1 MRDTS
6 DPTTLR
12 IGDLFW
18 KQDGPTQWTL
28 AKLLS
33 QQENGMATVG
43 LVDET
48 TGALLPNE
56 EHDVEAA
63 QLRPAN
69 PLTSHCADMTSLRY
83 LHEAA
88 LVKNL
93 HDRWV
98 ATDRLTYTA
107 MSNVL
112 IAVNPLKVLP
122 NPEKAAIVQN
132 ALDKSPPHP
141 YQVSE
146 SAYRQMRTVK
156 KNQSII
162 ISGESGSGK
171 TETSKIILDYLTA
184 RSGLDASAKPTRSKQ
199 VDFEHV
205 LGDQLMETIPILES
219 FGNAKTHRNHNS
231 SRFGKYMRL
240 QFTPKDASAKNS
252 LLRLSGASID
262 TYLLEKSR
270 LVMPPEGE
278 RNFHVFYELLRSGDA
293 PLLESLKLEH
303 MRTYRYLNVSGCVH
317 ATNMDDRNN
326 FARLLGAFQK
336 IGIDTNELTRVVAG
350 LLHLG
355 NVTFEEEDTNQGMTA
370 TLQTSPEMDDALSIA
385 ADLLGLRADTLLNV
399 MTSRRISR
407 QNSRQASVYVVKKD
421 VKQASYSRDTIA
433 KMIYEQ
439 VFGWLMRK
447 CAAALKYNADAQD
460 VLPYIGVL
468 DIFGF
473 EDFEPMNRNSFEQL
487 LINYANETLQDM
499 FNVCILKAEQE
510 LYQAEHVFAPQN
522 IGLRFAFD
530 PSTFATAPIPRRLD
544 ELSTEIHY
552 DDNHAC
558 LSLIAGRYDSIFA
571 MIDTVGILAGSCDKK
586 LNEKLHQAFKKHPC
600 FPLPHPKDAHH
611 DFCIKHFAGTVH
623 YRIDS
628 FIDKN
633 NNVTSV
639 QFQDLIHSSTLNV
652 LKETVFSSRNV
663 GSISKMFSQQMKGLA
678 AELDSTRCN
687 FIRCIKPN
695 AAMDPTLFDRDSV
708 LSQLR
713 CSGTVQ
719 ACQVLQVGL
728 PTRVAYHELLAVY
741 APVVP
746 PSFLTKYESQPR
758 VFTQGLCHALEIPL
772 DAVRFGESR
781 LFFKAGKVDLLDKL
795 LNATEWISVELL
807 IATLNKYLVKK
818 RWLRAV
824 TKVMVAKAFE
834 KLFLASQMRHKA
846 IMLQCWWRQ
855 RRACRRIEAIRKKLR
870 ISRIWSRMKD
880 KLLVQSAF
888 EGRVEEKMTLLHAL
902 LLRKDV
908 KQDSKWLLQWLGP
921 LQRTMYVQKL
931 GKSACMTYLAKRAFV
946 QLLEHVRQKRASIA
960 LQSQVRRYL
969 AVKEANALRK
979 KMQAQKHWR
988 KMRLWLTA
996 SAKLVG
1002 LFRRVH
1008 LTRLE
1013 LDNARMATEIDSF
1026 KAEAVAA
1033 HAKAAAVAVD
1043 AKEAAAA
1050 HAATKAQYEASM
1062 DALEA
1067 KLAQADVQIQWL
1079 DQENADKDSKI
1090 LEMRME
1096 AKDLNDAIADAETTL
1111 EWTIS
1116 KKDTTITSLQGELAA
1131 LSLKLEALEA
1141 EHAACAAVSARLEEA
1156 NDALDTLQEEF
1167 DDAIAAMDAKMTQQ
1181 SADAATEHAMEIERL
1196 EAALAAADAARV
1208 QAEDLHAAA
1217 MVDHAVQSQTL
1228 ETTQETM
1235 VAEHKAAV
1243 EALEAQ
1249 LATANAQLA
1258 EAKTSHE
1265 EAVAAHEDM
1274 LIAFGAKVDEQMA
1287 AHDEAIAELDS
1298 KLDAADEA
1306 RADLEAQLAEAAGA
1320 HEAAAAE
1327 HASRVKKLET
1337 KLSIHAALRET
1348 MKIEHEKLVASLQEK
1363 LTAAE
1368 TQRDAFE
1375 TQLAEATVSHA
1386 IKIQTLEAKSTESSG
1401 AMAAL
1406 ATEHAAAIATL
1417 EAKVSATDAR
1427 RKSIKE
1433 ELRAALAEHATE
1445 KAAMHTSISEATAA
1459 KLALETTLAATAE
1472 KLAALQATLQENTTK
1487 HEQVTTDLDAQLRET
1502 DHHRATLEKQLQATA
1517 ALEAAKAERDANIAA
1532 LEAKIA
1538 ELTSS
1543 HDAAVSLHEASASEL
1558 QNKLSEAEKATA
1570 ALEAAKAERDASIAA
1585 LEAKIAEL
1593 TSSHDAAVSSHEA
1606 SASELQNKLSE
1617 AEKATAALEAAKAER
1632 DASIA
1637 ALEAKIAELTS
1648 SHDAAV
1654 SVMDTKIAELTAS
1667 RDAAISSQIATAS
1680 ELVAEVAEAK
1690 TAMAAAEAAKA
1701 KCDIAIA
1708 ALETQVAS
1716 LTAINKASVA
1726 TAAELEAKLIELTAA
1741 KSTVETQLRDTA
1753 AAVEAVEAERDA
1765 IAASVAVLEASL
1777 SEASVHQAVTQADV
1791 QTALSAKATALATIV
1806 ALESQMADDAAS
1818 HAAAVA
1824 EHAASVAALE
1834 EQLRETTANHAAAVA
1849 RLETELDQTR
1859 AQLTN
1864 ATAALAVHDD
1874 TIATL
1879 QTAQATAKAEHEAA
1893 FVALQASLTDAN
1905 DRHAELLAAESSR
1918 TRAAEAALADAN
1930 AERSAVETK
1939 LVEALAAAKAEYE
1952 TALSTTAAASTADVE
1967 AKLHAAEAQRA
1978 ALEADRDARAA
1989 QLLDAIDAVQV
2000 AKSEHNAA
2008 LTEVTAE
2015 LRALK
2020 AQYASLEVAKNER
2033 DVAAEGLAQTV
2044 RQLQEGK
2051 VASQEQVQN
2060 LETQLVKLE
2069 EKLDADKSSAMATI
2083 ATHVATIK
2091 SLQVAP
2097 RAVEA
2102 VSSVAA
2108 SALQAAAPSESA
2120 KVKSLQSK
2128 LATLQEQLDTLRAV
2142 HQSAVGRDI
2151 DVDVKQLAAKCAT
2164 MADAKTDTAPVV
2176 DATAPKPR
2184 SLPSGVLSR
2193 SIPTPTTE
2201 IEKLKAEIKERE
2213 DRLRQL
2219 TKTDPPSSRG
2229 AGFLASKS
2237 TATMA
2242 LLLTVFCVKELV
2254 ALRFK

>member
-12 IGDLFW
+12 IGDLYW

-33 QQENGMATVG
+33 QQENGTATVG

-69 PLTSHCADMTSLRY
+69 PLKSHCADMTSLRY

-93 HDRWV
+93 HDRWM

-122 NPEKAAIVQN
+122 HPEKAAIVRDS
-132 ALDKSPPHP
+132 LDKSPPHP

-184 RSGLDASAKPTRSKQ
+184 RSGLEASAKTTRSKQ

-252 LLRLSGASID
+252 VLRLSGASID

-293 PLLESLKLEH
+293 PLLESLKLVPNPYDDKIKGNDVEDH
-303 MRTYRYLNVSGCVH
+303 MGTYRYLNVSGCVT
-317 ATNMDDRNN
+317 ASNMDDRNN
-326 FARLLGAFQK
+326 FARLIGAFEK
-336 IGIDTNELTRVVAG
+336 IGIDTKELTRVVAG

-370 TLQTSPEMDDALSIA
+370 TLSTSPEMDDALSIS

-407 QNSRQASVYVVKKD
+407 QNSAGGTDRRQTFQRQASVYVVKKD

-530 PSTFATAPIPRRLD
+530 PSTFATTSIPRRLD

-552 DDNHAC
+552 DDNHEC

-571 MIDTVGILAGSCDKK
+571 TLDTVGILAGSSDKK
-586 LNEKLHQAFKKHPC
+586 LNEKLHQTFKKHPC

-695 AAMDPTLFDRDSV
+695 AAMDATLFDRDSV

-741 APVVP
+741 APLVP
-746 PSFLTKYESQPR
+746 PSFLAKYETQPR
-758 VFTQGLCHALEIPL
+758 LFTQGLCHALEIPL

-795 LNATEWISVELL
+795 LNATEWISVDLL
-807 IATLNKYLVKK
+807 VMTLNKYLVKK

-846 IMLQCWWRQ
+846 IKLQCWWRQ
-855 RRACRRIEAIRKKLR
+855 RRACRRIEAIRKTLR
-870 ISRIWSRMKD
+870 ISRLWSRMKD

-931 GKSACMTYLAKRAFV
+931 GKAACMTYLAKRAFV
-946 QLLEHVRQKRASIA
+946 QLLEHVREKRASIA

-1013 LDNARMATEIDSF
+1013 LDNARLVTEIDAF
-1026 KAEAVAA
+1026 KSEVAAA
-1033 HAKAAAVAVD
+1033 HAQAAAVAFD

-1050 HAATKAQYEASM
+1050 HASSKAQYEASM

-1079 DQENADKDSKI
+1079 DQENVDKDSKI

-1116 KKDTTITSLQGELAA
+1116 KKDTTITSLQGELATLGAKLDA
-1131 LSLKLEALEA
+1131 LQA
-1141 EHAACAAVSARLEEA
+1141 EHAACASVAVRLEEA
-1156 NDALDTLQEEF
+1156 TDALDALQEEF

-1181 SADAATEHAMEIERL
+1181 SADAATEHAMDIERL

-1208 QAEDLHAAA
+1208 HAEDLHAAA
-1217 MVDHAVQSQTL
+1217 MVDHAVQSQAL

-1235 VAEHKAAV
+1235 RAEHTAAV

-1249 LATANAQLA
+1249 LATANAQLV

-1265 EAVAAHEDM
+1265 EAVAAHEEM

-1287 AHDEAIAELDS
+1287 AHDAAIAELDS
-1298 KLDAADEA
+1298 KLDAADDA
-1306 RADLEAQLAEAAGA
+1306 RADFEAQLAEAAGA

-1348 MKIEHEKLVASLQEK
+1348 MKIEHEKRVTSLEEK
-1363 LTAAE
+1363 LAAAE
-1368 TQRDAFE
+1368 TQRDTFE
-1375 TQLAEATVSHA
+1375 TQLAEATVGHA
-1386 IKIQTLEAKSTESSG
+1386 IKIQSLEAKSVESSG
-1401 AMAAL
+1401 AMATM
-1406 ATEHAAAIATL
+1406 ATEHAAAIAVL
-1417 EAKVSATDAR
+1417 EAKVSGADAR

-1445 KAAMHTSISEATAA
+1445 KAALQASISETTAA
-1459 KLALETTLAATAE
+1459 KLAVETTLAASTE
-1472 KLAALQATLQENTTK
+1472 QLAT
-1487 HEQVTTDLDAQLRET
+1487 
-1502 DHHRATLEKQLQATA
+1502 
-1517 ALEAAKAERDANIAA
+1517 
-1532 LEAKIA
+1532 
-1538 ELTSS
+1538 
-1543 HDAAVSLHEASASEL
+1543 
-1558 QNKLSEAEKATA
+1558 
-1570 ALEAAKAERDASIAA
+1570 
-1585 LEAKIAEL
+1585 
-1593 TSSHDAAVSSHEA
+1593 
-1606 SASELQNKLSE
+1606 
-1617 AEKATAALEAAKAER
+1617 
-1632 DASIA
+1632 
-1637 ALEAKIAELTS
+1637 
-1648 SHDAAV
+1648 
-1654 SVMDTKIAELTAS
+1654 LTAS
-1667 RDAAISSQIATAS
+1667 RDAAISSQTSTTS
-1680 ELVAEVAEAK
+1680 ELAAEIAEAK
-1690 TAMAAAEAAKA
+1690 TATAAAEAAKA
-1701 KCDIAIA
+1701 KCDFTIAT
-1708 ALETQVAS
+1708 LETQVAN
-1716 LTAINKASVA
+1716 LTAVNEASVA
-1726 TAAELEAKLIELTAA
+1726 TTAEHQVALAELTAA
-1741 KSTVETQLRDTA
+1741 KSTVETQLHDATT
-1753 AAVEAVEAERDA
+1753 AVEAVQAERDA
-1765 IAASVAVLEASL
+1765 IAASVAALESSLREASTRQAAAHAEV
-1777 SEASVHQAVTQADV
+1777 EA
-1791 QTALSAKATALATIV
+1791 ALAAKATALA
-1806 ALESQMADDAAS
+1806 AFDGKMAQDAAS
-1818 HAAAVA
+1818 L
-1824 EHAASVAALE
+1824 AALK
-1834 EQLRETTANHAAAVA
+1834 EQLHETSANHAATVA

-1859 AQLTN
+1859 AQLTETRTAHD
-1864 ATAALAVHDD
+1864 ATIAALQA
-1874 TIATL
+1874 
-1879 QTAQATAKAEHEAA
+1879 AQATATAQHDAA
-1893 FVALQASLTDAN
+1893 LATLQASLTDAN
-1905 DRHAELLAAESSR
+1905 DRHAELLAAEASR

-1930 AERSAVETK
+1930 AERGAVESK
-1939 LVEALAAAKAEYE
+1939 LAEALKAEYE
-1952 TALSTTAAASTADVE
+1952 AALARTAAASTADLE

-2000 AKSEHNAA
+2000 AKTEHNAA
-2008 LTEVTAE
+2008 LAEVTAE

-2020 AQYASLEVAKNER
+2020 AQYVTLEAVKNER
-2033 DVAAEGLAQTV
+2033 DVAAEGLAQMV
-2044 RQLQEGK
+2044 RQLQEDK
-2051 VASQEQVQN
+2051 DAHQDRAQN
-2060 LETQLVKLE
+2060 LETQLIKLE
-2069 EKLDADKSSAMATI
+2069 EELVADKATI
-2083 ATHVATIK
+2083 ATQVAMIK
-2091 SLQVAP
+2091 CLQVAP
-2097 RAVEA
+2097 RAVAA

-2108 SALQAAAPSESA
+2108 SAVLAAAPSESA
-2120 KVKSLQSK
+2120 NVKSHESK
-2128 LATLQEQLDTLRAV
+2128 LATLQEQLETLRTV
-2142 HQSAVGRDI
+2142 HKSALGRDI
-2151 DVDVKQLAAKCAT
+2151 DVDAMELAAKCAT
-2164 MADAKTDTAPVV
+2164 MIKTDVAPVV
-2176 DATAPKPR
+2176 EATAPKTR
-2184 SLPSGVLSR
+2184 SLPSGTLSR
-2193 SIPTPTTE
+2193 SIQTGSAAE

-2213 DRLRQL
+2213 DRLREL
-2219 TKTDPPSSRG
+2219 TKTDPHSTRG